1 VAAELVETT
10 RLFARCVAGI
20 DPKWLEDIGAHL
32 IRRERQNPHWEKS
45 RGQVIASSA
54 ARFTG
59 CRCISTGG
67 CTFGPLDPKL
77 ARDIFIQ
84 SALVEGALET
94 RAPFLAHNRRLWPK
108 SSVSSTSRAAGH
120 PGRRRAD
127 PCVLRRAHTAGAS
140 QGADFEQL
148 AQAQA
153 ERAQP
158 KLLHLC
164 ARRAHASRGG
174 GHHHA
179 RISRTTLE
187 LGPTVRARVPLR
199 AGSARDGVTM
209 TVPLPLLNQVPAAR
223 ANGWFPGC

>member
-1 VAAELVETT
+1 MAAFLGGPGKGPPQHPSRAARGLLGNIGIRDEGGMRRGVHRGPRHQVLGPPGLRARKAGKWLVAAELVETT

-108 SSVSSTSRAAGH
+108 SSVSSTSRAA
-120 PGRRRAD
+120 
-127 PCVLRRAHTAGAS
+127 
-140 QGADFEQL
+140 
-148 AQAQA
+148 
-153 ERAQP
+153 
-158 KLLHLC
+158 
-164 ARRAHASRGG
+164 
-174 GHHHA
+174 
-179 RISRTTLE
+179 RTSWST
-187 LGPTVRARVPLR
+187 T
-199 AGSARDGVTM
+199 S
-209 TVPLPLLNQVPAAR
+209 
-223 ANGWFPGC
+223 